1 MPPKGS
7 GTKPRNSSPIKPTRK
22 PFKTPAAARKA
33 RVSEP
38 APPKAGKRK
47 SVDEKNEDD
56 EADES
61 EKGNDAKK
69 RKVGS
74 HVEVEEEEDIVVVEE
89 EEVEDHVHDHHD
101 KEGAE
106 GSQDI
111 YKELSS
117 KFQSKSRKSKFTFQ
131 PDINLCEVVR
141 LITSYALK
149 SLIGR
154 KSNPKTS
161 TKSKE
166 LKKLEGMYDGLSTLI
181 NDEDIV
187 GKRRA
192 TINQLTSLLTDTV
205 NQDIQN
211 TKRKDEIWDLRNE
224 RFSGLHRHYEDFL
237 NGYHGPLEVVM
248 KDAIQTYEERP
259 KDIEKTIKEFTK
271 VQKERIKEDES
282 DRIPSL
288 DSKKIV
294 QHARKFMLSMMKK
307 PKQEVKD
314 M

>member
-1 MPPKGS
+1 MPPKGT

-22 PFKTPAAARKA
+22 PSRTPATAKKA

-47 SVDEKNEDD
+47 AMDEKNFVDD

-74 HVEVEEEEDIVVVEE
+74 HVEVEDVVEEDTVVVEE
-89 EEVEDHVHDHHD
+89 EKVEDHVRNNDD
-101 KEGAE
+101 KEVDE

-111 YKELSS
+111 YKEVSS
-117 KFQSKSRKSKFTFQ
+117 KFQSKSRKS
-131 PDINLCEVVR
+131 
-141 LITSYALK
+141 
-149 SLIGR
+149 R
-154 KSNPKTS
+154 KSNSKS
-161 TKSKE
+161 SSKSKE
-166 LKKLEGMYDGLSTLI
+166 LKKLEGMYDGVSTLI
-181 NDEDIV
+181 IDEDIV
-187 GKRRA
+187 GNRKA

-211 TKRKDEIWDLRNE
+211 AKRKDEIWDLRNE

-271 VQKERIKEDES
+271 VQKERIKEDE
-282 DRIPSL
+282 DNIITLL
-288 DSKKIV
+288 DSRKIV
-294 QHARKFMLSMMKK
+294 QHARKYILSMIKK
-307 PKQEVKD
+307 PNQEGKD
-314 M
+314 R

>member
-56 EADES
+56 ETDES

-89 EEVEDHVHDHHD
+89 EEVEDRVHDDHD
-101 KEGAE
+101 KEGDE

-117 KFQSKSRKSKFTFQ
+117 KFQSKSRKS
-131 PDINLCEVVR
+131 
-141 LITSYALK
+141 
-149 SLIGR
+149 R
-154 KSNPKTS
+154 KSNSKTS

-211 TKRKDEIWDLRNE
+211 AKRKDEIWDLRNE

-271 VQKERIKEDES
+271 VQKERIKEDEN
-282 DRIPSL
+282 DRITSL
-288 DSKKIV
+288 DSNKIV
-294 QHARKFMLSMMKK
+294 QHARKFMLSMIKK
-307 PKQEVKD
+307 PKQDVKQR
-314 M
+314 